1 MEPAGLLLMLMLGLR
16 HGFDPDHIAIIDGV
30 GVRYTATKPVVAK
43 WAGTLFA
50 IGHGTVVTI
59 IAVLVSR
66 FSHAFTFSMAVW
78 NVLDWLPG
86 ILLIIVGVLNLRN
99 LQGGKHYHPKGWKLF
114 FLPKRLKES
123 SHPLAIVLIG
133 MLFALVFDTNTQVAA
148 WAYTATAHLSVA
160 NALLLG
166 TSFSLG
172 MIITDTLDSRIL
184 FTLMKRSLVSHSV
197 FNYRRSLGWV
207 VVYVS
212 FIVGGYKIGSRL
224 VPSLQ
229 LDDTIL
235 MFIGIA
241 FFVLMF
247 LFYLFVLYSTSPA
260 KNAVY
265 GHKRFNPD
273 KKASV
278 PL

>member
-30 GVRYTATKPVVAK
+30 GVQYTETNPTLAK

-50 IGHGTVVTI
+50 IGHGTAVTI

-66 FSHAFTFSMAVW
+66 FSHAFIFPTAVW

-86 ILLIIVGVLNLRN
+86 ILLIGVGVLNLRN
-99 LQGGKHYHPKGWKLF
+99 LQGKKHYHPKGWKLF
-114 FLPKRLKES
+114 LVPKRLKNS
-123 SHPLAIVLIG
+123 SHPLAIVLMG
-133 MLFALVFDTNTQVAA
+133 TLFALVFDTNTQVAA
-148 WAYTATAHLSVA
+148 WAYTATAHLSVS

-166 TSFSLG
+166 SSFSLG

-184 FTLMKRSLVSHSV
+184 FTLMKRSLVSNSV
-197 FNYRRSLGWV
+197 STYRRNLGWII
-207 VVYVS
+207 VYVS
-212 FIVGGYKIGSRL
+212 FIVGGYKIASHL
-224 VPSLQ
+224 LPSIQ
-229 LDDTIL
+229 LDDTVL